1 MWQMRISPSPE
12 SKRSAYRGDGAG
24 SKGAGRDKGAPRKRT
39 KKAEARSIGLAASPD
54 PGTPHINNRIL
65 SVITV
70 TCFWFLAC
78 A

>member
-39 KKAEARSIGLAASPD
+39 KKAEVRRIDLATSPD
-54 PGTPHINNRIL
+54 PGINTL
-65 SVITV
+65 T
-70 TCFWFLAC
+70 TAKQWFSMQALTI
-78 A
+78 